1 MTLNS
6 MPPPPRSRLRLRA
19 AGDTPLAQLSWQPKR
34 ADAVWTRSE
43 WTALCYHLHNGNG
56 PSRFIMGWYGFN
68 KKTES
73 WGKIYAKSKTKPVDR
88 VISWA
93 WSSIAGKPKSR
104 LAFVP
109 YSTNERQESRWG
121 GLDFDAHQEGQ
132 ADRAREL
139 AFAAFRVLLN
149 APDLSIVLETSGTG
163 GWHVWAISKDFHPI
177 QEWVRLLKD
186 VAATIGAPVVSGVC
200 EIYPPDSE
208 PSRFGKGMRAPGC
221 WNPGSDTHS
230 EIVWENTRSFLE
242 IVLSGNSKTRSLI
255 TNDLQHELPD
265 REKSFL
271 SPPPLP
277 PSRVAEILRK
287 LGITAASTRNNQL
300 ASLVGEVFHQVGQA
314 TARSLAEAQYRTAT
328 VKPTATESEHMAS
341 FGELWAGLASNWT
354 ATLSPA
360 ERAIVASLE
369 TENERDAFRIV
380 RSYARKAKLDG
391 NTDFPIVRDNL
402 AERLGITGPGAK
414 KVRDK
419 LATLGAIRMTCPH
432 VPNKTAARFEW
443 LP

>member
-1 MTLNS
+1 MGFRDAQGCKRYV
-6 MPPPPRSRLRLRA
+6 RS
-19 AGDTPLAQLSWQPKR
+19 
-34 ADAVWTRSE
+34 
-43 WTALCYHLHNGNG
+43 
-56 PSRFIMGWYGFN
+56 
-68 KKTES
+68 KKQ
-73 WGKIYAKSKTKPVDR
+73 PVDR
-88 VISWA
+88 AISWS
-93 WSSIAGKPKSR
+93 WSSVAGSPKSR

-287 LGITAASTRNNQL
+287 LGITAASTRNNPR

-314 TARSLAEAQYRTAT
+314 RLAVWR
-328 VKPTATESEHMAS
+328 
-341 FGELWAGLASNWT
+341 
-354 ATLSPA
+354 
-360 ERAIVASLE
+360 R
-369 TENERDAFRIV
+369 R
-380 RSYARKAKLDG
+380 
-391 NTDFPIVRDNL
+391 NTGRPR
-402 AERLGITGPGAK
+402 
-414 KVRDK
+414 
-419 LATLGAIRMTCPH
+419 
-432 VPNKTAARFEW
+432 
-443 LP
+443 